1 MAMVSVTIRMDEEAK
16 VMWRE
21 LADKEGR
28 SLGGYLERVLTWM
41 KDRELL
47 MEASA
52 LDVIADRLVMIS
64 NRLEEMTLQNNKKMS
79 KKKSS
84 ESVKKLSAY
93 DMEFDDFLSES
104 YWRKWIDHLHQSE
117 VHLNH
122 YQGKMQYE
130 RLREIDASG
139 LDCEML
145 IDELIKNTAKSI
157 YVPFEWQRNLE
168 RELSK

>member
-1 MAMVSVTIRMDEEAK
+1 MGMVSVTIRMDEEAK

-47 MEASA
+47 MESSA
-52 LDVIADRLVMIS
+52 LDVIADRLVTIS
-64 NRLEEMTLQNNKKMS
+64 NRLEEMTLQNSKKLS

-84 ESVKKLSAY
+84 ESDKKLTAY
-93 DMEFDDFLSES
+93 DMEFDDFLSEP

-117 VHLNH
+117 VHTNH
-122 YQGKMQYE
+122 YQGELQYK
-130 RLREIDASG
+130 RFREIDDDG
-139 LDCEML
+139 INCEAL
-145 IDELIKNTAKSI
+145 IDELIKRTAKSI
-157 YVPFEWQRNLE
+157 YVPLEWQRDLGKS
-168 RELSK
+168 R